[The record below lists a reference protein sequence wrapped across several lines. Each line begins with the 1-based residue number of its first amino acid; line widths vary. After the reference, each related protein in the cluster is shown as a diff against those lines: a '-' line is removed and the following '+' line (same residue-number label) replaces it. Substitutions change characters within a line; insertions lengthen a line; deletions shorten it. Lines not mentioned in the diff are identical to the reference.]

1 MGMVQWVCCRKMC
14 CAKQYRRKGKKN
26 MIQISQLKLPCTH
39 TQQELREKIER
50 TLRIRPE
57 ELIEYSIE
65 KQSIDARKKP
75 QIFYVYTIHA
85 SVLQEK
91 KVFKK
96 VHSKNITIV
105 EKKVYQFPF
114 HAESTPADRPV
125 IIGSGPAGLFCAYM
139 LAEHGFAPILLER
152 GKAIEERKKDVDSF
166 WETGKL
172 NPESN
177 VQFGEGGAGTFSD
190 GKLNT
195 LVKDPSGRNRKVLEI
210 FVKEG
215 APEEILYVN
224 KPHIGTDL
232 LMNVVKNMRKTIQSN
247 GGEVRFESKVTE
259 LCITDGQI
267 CGVVINK
274 EQFLPAKSVIL
285 AIGHSA
291 RDTFEMLWEKQI
303 CMEAKSFAVGVRVE
317 HPQKLI
323 NYAQYQME
331 LPKTLPAASY
341 KVTAQLSNGRGV
353 YSFCMCP
360 GGYVVNA
367 SSEEGRLAVNGMS
380 YHSRAGE
387 NANSAIIVTVT
398 PKDYGSDHPLAGLE
412 FQRKLEEKAF
422 RLAQGKIPVQRYE
435 DFCKNR
441 ATDSFGTVHPSMK
454 GNYAPA
460 NVREILP
467 EIVAASIEEGIRC
480 FDQKLQGFA
489 DPDALL
495 SGVESRTS
503 SPVRI
508 SRDPSTMEGSVKG
521 LYPCGEGAGY
531 AGGITS
537 AAMDG
542 IRMAEAVAG
551 QLR

>member
-247 GGEVRFESKVTE
+247 GGDVRFESKVTE
-259 LCITDGQI
+259 LCITDGKI

-398 PKDYGSDHPLAGLE
+398 PKDYGSDHPLAGME

>member
-26 MIQISQLKLPCTH
+26 MIQIIQLKLPCTH

-114 HAESTPADRPV
+114 HAESIPADRPV

-259 LCITDGQI
+259 LCITDGKI

-323 NYAQYQME
+323 NYAQYQLE

-398 PKDYGSDHPLAGLE
+398 PKDYGSDHPLAGME

-551 QLR
+551 EIR

>member
-1 MGMVQWVCCRKMC
+1 
-14 CAKQYRRKGKKN
+14 
-26 MIQISQLKLPCTH
+26 MIQISQLNLPCTH

-259 LCITDGQI
+259 LCITDGKI

-398 PKDYGSDHPLAGLE
+398 PKDYGSDHPLAGME

-422 RLAQGKIPVQRYE
+422 RLAQGKIPVQCYE

-454 GNYAPA
+454 GSYAPA

>member
-114 HAESTPADRPV
+114 HAESIPADRPV

-398 PKDYGSDHPLAGLE
+398 PKDYGSDHPLAGME

>member
-259 LCITDGQI
+259 LCITDGKI

-398 PKDYGSDHPLAGLE
+398 PKDYGSDHPLAGME

-422 RLAQGKIPVQRYE
+422 HLAQGKIPVQRYE

>member
-114 HAESTPADRPV
+114 HAESIPADRPV

-259 LCITDGQI
+259 LCITDGKI

-323 NYAQYQME
+323 NYAQYQLE

-398 PKDYGSDHPLAGLE
+398 PKDYGSDHPLAGME

>member
-50 TLRIRPE
+50 TLRIHPE

-259 LCITDGQI
+259 LCITDGKI

-398 PKDYGSDHPLAGLE
+398 PKDYGSDHPLAGME

>member
-105 EKKVYQFPF
+105 GKKVYQFPF

-259 LCITDGQI
+259 LCITDGKI

-323 NYAQYQME
+323 NYAQYQLE

-398 PKDYGSDHPLAGLE
+398 PKDYGSDHPLAGME

-422 RLAQGKIPVQRYE
+422 HLAQGKIPVQRYE

-551 QLR
+551 ELR